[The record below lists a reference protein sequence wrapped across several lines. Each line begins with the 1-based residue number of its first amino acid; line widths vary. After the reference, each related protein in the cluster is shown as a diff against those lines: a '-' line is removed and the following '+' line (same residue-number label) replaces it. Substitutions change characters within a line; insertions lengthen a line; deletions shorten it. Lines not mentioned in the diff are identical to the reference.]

1 MKLSQELNE
10 IKQKDLSKLSI
21 EELNNYKTYLKN
33 FINDAEKNP
42 N

>member
-10 IKQKDLSKLSI
+10 IKQKNLSKLSI
-21 EELNNYKTYLKN
+21 EELNNYKTLKN
-33 FINDAEKNP
+33 FINDAEKNL